1 MVKDRL
7 HQLQA
12 VIKSED
18 ADYELQDQN
27 IRGVTNTVVDVEHE
41 EAGYMAHFFS
51 EVELSRLWI
60 SNIKEHIK
68 QIKSLHSAL
77 LSSPREDE
85 SMKLELEA
93 RNETVK
99 QIAKKVNNNLKLL
112 ERGIVQE
119 EDELENKGQLPAG
132 LRIRKTQHATTLR
145 LLIDAISEFNAEQV
159 DYKEKCEERIQR
171 VVSIAKAEITD
182 EKLEELLEQG
192 SYGSIFNG
200 DIITETMEVKRTLKE
215 VQIRHQELVKLEK
228 SIMELKT
235 LFVEMALLVEQ
246 QGDIINSIEHHVQ
259 LAGEA
264 MSEAKIATKKAMIY
278 QEKAKMKKLILLAIA
293 AVFVL
298 LILLM
303 LYSKINSFLTGGD
316 KETGNT

>member
-1 MVKDRL
+1 MAPNEVL
-7 HQLQA
+7 
-12 VIKSED
+12 KSEEN
-18 ADYELQDQN
+18 DYELDEQN
-27 IRGVTNTVVDVEHE
+27 IHGVANTVVDVEHE
-41 EAGYMAHFFS
+41 EAGYMAHFFN

-60 SNIKEHIK
+60 NNIKEHIRA
-68 QIKSLHSAL
+68 IKSLHSSL

-85 SMKLELEA
+85 NMKLELEA

-119 EDELENKGQLPAG
+119 EDELENKNQLPAG

-145 LLIDAISEFNAEQV
+145 LLIDAITEFNAEQV

-200 DIITETMEVKRTLKE
+200 DIITETMEVKKTLEE
-215 VQIRHQELVKLEK
+215 VQIRHQELIKLEK

-246 QGDIINSIEHHVQ
+246 QGDIVNSIEHHV
-259 LAGEA
+259 LHAGEA
-264 MSEAKIATKKAMIY
+264 MEQAKVATKKAMIY
-278 QEKAKMKKLILLAIA
+278 QEKARMKKLILLSIA
-293 AVFVL
+293 FIFVA
-298 LILLM
+298 LILLFIYTKVKS
-303 LYSKINSFLTGGD
+303 LIGGSD
-316 KETGNT
+316 KD

>member
-1 MVKDRL
+1 M
-7 HQLQA
+7 
-12 VIKSED
+12 IKSED
-18 ADYELQDQN
+18 ADYELEDQN

-60 SNIKEHIK
+60 NNIEEHIRV
-68 QIKSLHSAL
+68 IKSLHSAL
-77 LSSPREDE
+77 LSSPKEDE
-85 SMKLELEA
+85 SMKRELEA

-112 ERGIVQE
+112 ERGIIQE
-119 EDELENKGQLPAG
+119 EDELENRNQLPAG

-145 LLIDAISEFNAEQV
+145 LLIDAITEFNAEQV
-159 DYKEKCEERIQR
+159 DYKEKCEDRIQR

-200 DIITETMEVKRTLKE
+200 DIITETMEVKRTLEE
-215 VQIRHQELVKLEK
+215 VQIRHQELIKLEK

-246 QGDIINSIEHHVQ
+246 QGDIVNSIEHHVHQ
-259 LAGEA
+259 AGEA
-264 MSEAKIATKKAMIY
+264 MEMAKVATKKAMIY
-278 QEKAKMKKLILLAIA
+278 QEKARMKKLIFLSVIITFVVL
-293 AVFVL
+293 VL
-298 LILLM
+298 LF
-303 LYSKINSFLTGGD
+303 LYSKLKSFFSSNIPATG
-316 KETGNT
+316 K